1 MLMFRPAQ
9 PSDLSQLVELTALAG
24 VGLTTLQRDAGLL
37 EQRIVASQRSFQGP
51 IGKMPGGES
60 FFFVLEDTATGR
72 VVGTSGIVSKVG
84 GFEPFY
90 AYRIHTIVHASQ
102 RLNIRKEIPV
112 LHLVME
118 HNGPCEIGSLFLHPA
133 YQGAGNGRFLSL
145 SRFVFMAEQPAWFEP
160 VVIAEMRGVID
171 EQGNSAFWSAVGKH
185 FFDMDLSCAD
195 YLSLAD
201 KRFIAELM
209 PRYPLYIPL
218 LPAEAQAVIGA
229 VHPKTRPALQ
239 LLEQEGFSFSGMVD
253 IFEAGPVVSCRRDEI
268 RTLRHSRRRRV
279 AEISAAV
286 PLSGAEYIMAS
297 RTGGFRAC
305 RGQADMISQDEVRL
319 PPEIAAVLEV
329 RQGDNVR
336 MAPLRPAS
344 TP

>member
-1 MLMFRPAQ
+1 MLVFRPAQ
-9 PSDLSQLVELTALAG
+9 PSDLSQLVELAALAG

-37 EQRIVASQRSFQGP
+37 EQRITASQRAFQGP
-51 IGKMPGGES
+51 ISKLPGGES
-60 FFFVLEDTATGR
+60 FFFVLEDTATAR

-90 AYRIHTIVHASQ
+90 AYRLHPIVHEST

-185 FFDMDLSCAD
+185 FFDMELSCAD
-195 YLSLAD
+195 YLSVAD

-218 LPAEAQAVIGA
+218 LPPQAQAVIGA
-229 VHPKTRPALQ
+229 VHPQTRPALR

-253 IFEAGPVVSCRRDEI
+253 IFEAGPVMSCRRDDI

-279 AEISAAV
+279 AEISAAM
-286 PLSGAEYIMAS
+286 PLSGPEHIIAS
-297 RTGGFRAC
+297 RAGGFRSC
-305 RGQADMISQDEVRL
+305 KGPADIVTEDEVCL
-319 PPEIAAVLEV
+319 PPEIATMLEV
-329 RQGDNVR
+329 RQGDEVR
-336 MAPLRPAS
+336 MAPLRPVE
-344 TP
+344 

>member
-1 MLMFRPAQ
+1 MLVLRPAQ
-9 PSDLSQLVELTALAG
+9 PADLSQLIELTALAG

-37 EQRIVASQRSFQGP
+37 EQRIAASQRSLQGP
-51 IGKMPGGES
+51 VGKWPGGES
-60 FFFVLEDTATGR
+60 FFFVLEDTTTGR

-90 AYRIHTIVHASQ
+90 AYRIHTIVHESK
-102 RLNIRKEIPV
+102 RLNIRQEIPV

-118 HNGPCEIGSLFLHPA
+118 HSGPCEIGSLFLHPA
-133 YQGAGNGRFLSL
+133 YQGGGNGRFLSL
-145 SRFVFMAEQPAWFEP
+145 SRFVFMAGQPEWFEP

-171 EQGNSAFWSAVGKH
+171 EQGNSPFWSAVGKH
-185 FFDMDLSCAD
+185 FFDMALSSAD

-218 LPAEAQAVIGA
+218 LPPEARAVIGV
-229 VHPKTRPALQ
+229 VHPQTRPALQ

-253 IFEAGPVVSCRRDEI
+253 IFDAGPVVSCRRDEI

-279 AEISAAV
+279 AEINAAL
-286 PLSGAEYIMAS
+286 PGSGPEYIIAS

-305 RGQADMISQDEVRL
+305 RGQAEMISEDEVRL
-319 PPEIAAVLEV
+319 LPEIAAVLEV
-329 RQGDNVR
+329 CQGDDVR
-336 MAPLRPAS
+336 MALLRLAK
-344 TP
+344 